1 MAIPFLIYLGFKK
14 KYKYSIPSRFFLKKN
29 RSFKKGGIWFH
40 ACSLGEVVSLE
51 AIIENLKD
59 YKVDLSV
66 TTQTGYARAKE
77 IKSCTTRYLPFEI
90 FLPFWVRRHRTLVVT
105 EAELWPMLF
114 ASAKLKGIKTILVN
128 ARISD
133 NSYNGYKK
141 FSWFYKWVFS
151 NIDQTFAQSEADRH
165 RLSSLGA
172 KNIKIIGNIKS
183 FSRPIVS
190 RKYVKPHKRII
201 IIASSHEKEEELV
214 LENLNLE
221 SNDMLIVAP
230 RHPERFSS
238 VHKYLKKFSKQRN
251 LSFARLSDEKE
262 ISKDIILC
270 DLMGEL
276 INLYAISDIVV
287 LCGSFL
293 DGIGGHNP
301 IECAYFNTK
310 IISGPYVFNQKT
322 LFSMVENI
330 KICEAKYLK
339 NINYDDLKK
348 SKVIQTKQM
357 EDLLKAIKS

>member
-1 MAIPFLIYLGFKK
+1 LAIPFLIYLSFKK

-29 RSFKKGGIWFH
+29 KPFKNGGIWFH

-66 TTQTGYARAKE
+66 TTQTGYVRAKK
-77 IKSCTTRYLPFEI
+77 IKSCTVRYLPFEI

-114 ASAKLKGIKTILVN
+114 ASAKLKGMKTILIN

-141 FSWFYKWVFS
+141 LSWFYKWVFS
-151 NIDQTFAQSEADRH
+151 NIDEIFAQSEADRH
-165 RLSSLGA
+165 RLSNLGA

-183 FSRPIVS
+183 FSKPTVS
-190 RKYVKPHKRII
+190 RKYTKPQKRVII
-201 IIASSHEKEEELV
+201 VASSHEKEEELV
-214 LENLNLE
+214 LENLKLG
-221 SNDMLIVAP
+221 SNDILIVAP

-238 VHKYLKKFSKQRN
+238 VYKYLEKFSKQKN
-251 LSFARLSDEKE
+251 LSFARLSEEKK

-276 INLYAISDIVV
+276 INLYAISDVV
-287 LCGSFL
+287 ILCGSFL

-310 IISGPYVFNQKT
+310 IISGPHVFNQKA
-322 LFSMVENI
+322 LFSLVENI
-330 KICEAKYLK
+330 KICEAKDLK
-339 NINYDDLKK
+339 DINYDDLKE

-357 EDLLKAIKS
+357 EELLGAIKS